1 MNKRTKFEII
11 SNYVLTFL
19 TLVFIFMLL
28 IYEFNIME
36 SYTETLEGFEGLYA
50 LGFVLVYIIM
60 YIPMAIVLLVMF
72 ILMLCFS
79 GGLLGRA
86 KAKKLGDMGRELP
99 QGAKYKAPSLVGLI
113 VVKIIAVLVMAFAT
127 YMCAFAAH
135 ATVVSYIF
143 YPVCTL
149 LMLASVVVSCI
160 NHKKVKN

>member
-1 MNKRTKFEII
+1 MNKRTKFEVI
-11 SNYVLTFL
+11 SNYILTFL

-28 IYEFNIME
+28 IYEFSMAE
-36 SYTETLEGFEGLYA
+36 SYADSLEGVEGLWA
-50 LGFVLVYIIM
+50 LGFVLVYIIL
-60 YIPMAIVLLVMF
+60 YIPTAIALIVMF

-79 GGLLGRA
+79 GTLLGRA
-86 KAKKLGDMGRELP
+86 KAQKIMLAGGELP
-99 QGAKYKAPSLVGLI
+99 QGKKYKAPSLVGLI
-113 VVKIIAVLVMAFAT
+113 IVKIITSILMGFGT
-127 YMCAFAAH
+127 YLAIGIEH